1 MDLRTLM
8 IAATAAAL
16 TTACA
21 KKTPD
26 VEAPVAAKP
35 AAQTNAAQTSA
46 STTEQAQR
54 DLEAAM
60 ISLQRVHFSLDSW
73 DLLPSSRTALE
84 EAAKQLAKYPDV
96 HLSIDGHADERGTV
110 EHNLALGDRRARV
123 VADYLVR
130 MGIPTN
136 RLEIISHGEEKPLV
150 DGTDAKS
157 LAKNRR
163 VDFRILRGNV
173 QFQLV
178 DGHLVDDRG
187 NPLAKEAHAS
197 RE

>member
-1 MDLRTLM
+1 MDLRTLL
-8 IAATAAAL
+8 IATTAAAL

-21 KKTPD
+21 RKTPD

-35 AAQTNAAQTSA
+35 AAGATNAA
-46 STTEQAQR
+46 TTANTPDAAR

-60 ISLQRVHFSLDSW
+60 LSLERVHFSLDAW
-73 DLLPSSRTALE
+73 ELLPSSRTALE
-84 EAAKQLAKYPDV
+84 GAAKQLIKYSDV

-130 MGIPTN
+130 MGVPSA
-136 RLEIISHGEEKPLV
+136 RLDVISHGEEKPLLEG
-150 DGTDAKS
+150 DDPKS

-163 VDFRILRGNV
+163 VDFRLLRGNV
-173 QFQLV
+173 QFKLV

-187 NPLAKEAHAS
+187 NPLAREAHAA